1 MRRYPQG
8 IQIMAIVKDSKL
20 QILTELD
27 RILAQQKQPGS
38 KVATKEQEAQL
49 VKNKEI
55 VTKAASYTIDTIV
68 KGMADLQLEFGSI
81 ITGLSER
88 LTVEVEKLTEVK
100 QSIEIET
107 QHRSELQQV
116 RVVADALYIITQ
128 EHQQS
133 LKALE
138 QQLTIDRENLTL
150 EQTSLRKQWEQN
162 QLIYT
167 EQQTEFATNIAKER
181 QKEQDE
187 IQYKITRDR
196 QLQTDAYTETK
207 RNQEQDILSQDREK
221 QKQWKERE
229 KFLKDNQKIADE
241 NAAKVIAF
249 PAELEESVKK
259 AREEAIKE
267 TSSDAKV
274 KADLAEKEWEGNK
287 QGFETK
293 IQSLERVIDRQN
305 QQIIAIAEQLQTVIN
320 QAQSLAMKAFE
331 TSAKINEKN

>member
-1 MRRYPQG
+1 
-8 IQIMAIVKDSKL
+8 MAIVKDSKL
-20 QILTELD
+20 QILAELD
-27 RILAQQKQPGS
+27 RILAKQKQPGS
-38 KVATKEQEAQL
+38 KVATKEEEAQL
-49 VKNKEI
+49 VKNQEI
-55 VTKAASYTIDTIV
+55 VNKAASYTIDTIV

-107 QHRSELQQV
+107 QHRSDLQQV

-133 LKALE
+133 IKTIE
-138 QQLTIDRENLTL
+138 QQLTIDRENLTT
-150 EQTSLRKQWEQN
+150 EQTNLRKQWEQT
-162 QLIYT
+162 QRDYT
-167 EQQTEFATNIAKER
+167 EQQTELATNIAKER

-187 IQYKITRDR
+187 IQYKIICDR
-196 QLQTDAYTETK
+196 QLQTDAYTESK

-229 KFLKDNQKIADE
+229 KFLKDRQKLADE
-241 NAAKVIAF
+241 NATKVVAF
-249 PAELEESVKK
+249 PAELEEAVKK

-267 TSSDAKV
+267 TSNDAKV
-274 KADLAEKEWEGNK
+274 KADLVEKEWEGNK

-293 IQSLERVIDRQN
+293 IQSLERVVERQN
-305 QQIIAIAEQLQTVIN
+305 QQIIAIGEQLQTVIN

-331 TSAKINEKN
+331 TSAKISEKN

>member
-1 MRRYPQG
+1 
-8 IQIMAIVKDSKL
+8 MAIVKDSKF

-27 RILAQQKQPGS
+27 RILAQQRQPGS
-38 KVATKEQEAQL
+38 KVATKEEEAQL

-55 VTKAASYTIDTIV
+55 VTKAATYTVDTIV

-81 ITGLSER
+81 INGLSDR

-116 RVVADALYIITQ
+116 RVVADALHIITQ

-133 LKALE
+133 LKAIE
-138 QQLTIDRENLTL
+138 QDLAADRENLEK
-150 EQTSLRKQWEQN
+150 EQTNLRKQWERTDRD
-162 QLIYT
+162 YT
-167 EQQTEFATNIAKER
+167 EQQTELATIAAKDR

-187 IQYKITRDR
+187 VQYKVTRDR
-196 QLQTDAYTETK
+196 QLQNDLYTETK
-207 RNQEQDILSQDREK
+207 RNQEQDLQSQDREK

-229 KFLKDNQKIADE
+229 KFLKDRQKLADE
-241 NAAKVIAF
+241 NTAKITAF
-249 PAELEESVKK
+249 PTELEEAVKK

-274 KADLAEKEWEGNK
+274 KADLAEKAWEGTK
-287 QGFETK
+287 QGFEMK
-293 IQSLERVIDRQN
+293 IQSLERTIERHN
-305 QQIIAIAEQLQTVIN
+305 EQIVAMTTQLQTVMN

-331 TSAKINEKN
+331 TSAKISEKN

>member
-1 MRRYPQG
+1 
-8 IQIMAIVKDSKL
+8 MAIVKDSKF

-27 RILAQQKQPGS
+27 RILAQQRQPGS
-38 KVATKEQEAQL
+38 KVATKEEEAQL

-55 VTKAASYTIDTIV
+55 VTKAATYTVDTIV

-81 ITGLSER
+81 INGLSDR

-116 RVVADALYIITQ
+116 RVVADALHIITQ

-133 LKALE
+133 LKAIE
-138 QQLTIDRENLTL
+138 QELATDRENLEQ
-150 EQTSLRKQWEQN
+150 EQTNLRKQWERN
-162 QLIYT
+162 ERDYI
-167 EQQTEFATNIAKER
+167 EQQTELATIAAKDR

-187 IQYKITRDR
+187 VQYKVTRDR
-196 QLQTDAYTETK
+196 QLQNDLYTETK
-207 RNQEQDILSQDREK
+207 RNQEQDLQSQDREK

-229 KFLKDNQKIADE
+229 KFLKDRQKLADE
-241 NAAKVIAF
+241 NTAKITAF
-249 PAELEESVKK
+249 PTELEEAVKK

-274 KADLAEKEWEGNK
+274 KADLAEKAWEGTK
-287 QGFETK
+287 QGFEMK
-293 IQSLERVIDRQN
+293 IQSLERTIERHN
-305 QQIIAIAEQLQTVIN
+305 EQIVAMTTQLQTVMN
-320 QAQSLAMKAFE
+320 QAQLLAMKAFE
-331 TSAKINEKN
+331 TSAKISEKN

>member
-1 MRRYPQG
+1 
-8 IQIMAIVKDSKL
+8 MAIVKDSKF

-27 RILAQQKQPGS
+27 RILAQQRQPGS
-38 KVATKEQEAQL
+38 KVATKEEEAQL

-55 VTKAASYTIDTIV
+55 VNKAATYTVDTIV

-81 ITGLSER
+81 INGLSDR

-116 RVVADALYIITQ
+116 RVVADALHIITQ

-133 LKALE
+133 LKAIE
-138 QQLTIDRENLTL
+138 QELATDRENLEQ
-150 EQTSLRKQWEQN
+150 EQTNLRKQWERTDRD
-162 QLIYT
+162 YT
-167 EQQTEFATNIAKER
+167 EQQTELATIAAKDR

-187 IQYKITRDR
+187 VQYKVTRDR
-196 QLQTDAYTETK
+196 QLQNDTYTETK
-207 RNQEQDILSQDREK
+207 RNQEQDLQSQDREK

-229 KFLKDNQKIADE
+229 KFLKDRQKLADE
-241 NAAKVIAF
+241 NTAKITAF
-249 PAELEESVKK
+249 PTELEEAVKK

-274 KADLAEKEWEGNK
+274 KADLAEKAWEGTK
-287 QGFETK
+287 QGFEMK
-293 IQSLERVIDRQN
+293 IQSLERTIERHN
-305 QQIIAIAEQLQTVIN
+305 EQIVAMTNQLQTVMN

-331 TSAKINEKN
+331 TSAKISEKN